1 MKVALSSLI
10 VAALTIKP
18 ALGVAFHDQCGGIG
32 YTGDTSCDAG
42 LVCTYQNDYYSQCLP
57 GTGTTTNTT
66 ATKTSTTTTKTI
78 DKKSSDST
86 PAATGS
92 FTNPIK
98 DSNGSDPFMVYD
110 CGYYYLLTTTWS
122 NIQITR
128 ATTIAG
134 LKTATPKVVWTE
146 DSVAA
151 RCCNYWAPEV
161 HKIGNT
167 ARLEPMT
174 TRMSTFFKVVRPPT
188 TRTLIR
194 PNSRPPTLPTTDG
207 TILIISGTSYFVFFG
222 KDTTAS
228 QALWI
233 APLTNAWTADDRSLI
248 SHPLESWERNGWYVN
263 EVPQPLHHNGAIYLT
278 YSASLC
284 STPYYSLGLLKYNGG
299 DPTSID
305 SWITDL
311 TSPPLTAT
319 MAPVTTVSSPLP
331 AVPNDSVTCI
341 VYHATADSDGDC
353 VGNRYTMI
361 QPMSRA
367 SEDATP
373 IFPVPAALSDSIPAY
388 P

>member
-167 ARLEPMT
+167 WYLYYSA
-174 TRMSTFFKVVRPPT
+174 
-188 TRTLIR
+188 
-194 PNSRPPTLPTTDG
+194 G
-207 TILIISGTSYFVFFG
+207 TSGTYDYQNVHVLQGGSTPYDTYTYKAQLAPTNAPDDRCYFVFFG